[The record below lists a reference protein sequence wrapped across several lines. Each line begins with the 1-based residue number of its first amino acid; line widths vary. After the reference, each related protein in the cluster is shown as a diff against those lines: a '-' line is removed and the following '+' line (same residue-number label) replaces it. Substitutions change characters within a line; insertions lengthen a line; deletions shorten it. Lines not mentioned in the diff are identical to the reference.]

1 MPGAFVTGPDYVQA
15 QRRRRELI
23 DELGAA
29 FERVDL
35 LFTATMPTTA
45 PVLEEVDSL
54 YVFQRPLLTLPF
66 DVTGSPALAVCC
78 GFAGTGLPISVQVV
92 GRPFDEAT
100 VLRAGHAI
108 EVATGSRSRRPS
120 MPRGSSA

>member
-1 MPGAFVTGPDYVQA
+1 VSGPDYVQA

-23 DELGAA
+23 DEFGAA
-29 FERVDL
+29 FEKIDL

-45 PVLEEVDSL
+45 PVLEEIQSL
-54 YVFQRPLLTLPF
+54 YVFKRPLLTMPF
-66 DVTGSPALAVCC
+66 DVTGSPALAVCS
-78 GFAGTGLPISVQVV
+78 GFGANGLPISVQVV

-108 EVATGSRSRRPS
+108 ETATGSRSRRPTIPS
-120 MPRGSSA
+120 PLDTPPKD